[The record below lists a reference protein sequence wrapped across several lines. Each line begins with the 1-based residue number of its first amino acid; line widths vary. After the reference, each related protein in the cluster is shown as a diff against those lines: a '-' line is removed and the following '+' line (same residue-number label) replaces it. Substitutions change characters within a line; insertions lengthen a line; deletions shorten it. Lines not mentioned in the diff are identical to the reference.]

1 MKLQRLSIPLIVPL
15 LLILAACTSNPF
27 KTAETGEQKSDALY
41 GSYVI
46 AKEQGATLLG
56 NPSITDSAKRPLAE
70 LMVASKPVADS
81 LQNALI
87 EYSTVRSQLAA
98 GTTSEERLLIAQQ
111 NVDEWTAKA
120 SPLINQLIEA
130 VGGLLK

>member
-1 MKLQRLSIPLIVPL
+1 MKLKLSIIPL

-27 KTAETGEQKSDALY
+27 KTAETGEQNSDALY

-56 NPSITDSAKRPLAE
+56 NTSIPDSAKRPLAE
-70 LMVASKPVADS
+70 LMVSSKPGADS
-81 LQNALI
+81 LQDALI
-87 EYSTVRSQLAA
+87 EYSTVRAQLAA
-98 GTTSEERLLIAQQ
+98 GTTSEEKLLIAQR

>member
-1 MKLQRLSIPLIVPL
+1 MKPQRLSIPLIVPL

-27 KTAETGEQKSDALY
+27 KTAETPEQTADALY

-46 AKEQGATLLG
+46 AKEQGAKLLG
-56 NPSITDSAKRPLAE
+56 NPTIPDEAKRALAKA
-70 LMVASKPVADS
+70 MVASKAPADS

-87 EYSTVRSQLAA
+87 EYSTILMQVTEGATHHDQ
-98 GTTSEERLLIAQQ
+98 LLIAEK
-111 NVDEWTAKA
+111 NMDDWMARAK
-120 SPLINQLIEA
+120 PVIDDLIKT